1 MTLQHLN
8 RACAVCVVLFN
19 PGGSIHAN
27 QNNSKVFLF
36 EKSLGVDPFGPRF
49 VMLELG
55 HFMRQVKLRKLSR
68 HRAVICYKWNRHAP
82 AFLLKRVRS
91 TTASLCSVSFAA

>member
-1 MTLQHLN
+1 MN

-19 PGGSIHAN
+19 PRGGFHAN
-27 QNNSKVFLF
+27 QNNSKVLLF
-36 EKSLGVDPFGPRF
+36 EKGLGVDPFGPRF
-49 VMLELG
+49 VMLKLG
-55 HFMRQVKLRKLSR
+55 NFVCEIKVREISR
-68 HRAVICYKWNRHAP
+68 HRAIRSYKWIRHTH